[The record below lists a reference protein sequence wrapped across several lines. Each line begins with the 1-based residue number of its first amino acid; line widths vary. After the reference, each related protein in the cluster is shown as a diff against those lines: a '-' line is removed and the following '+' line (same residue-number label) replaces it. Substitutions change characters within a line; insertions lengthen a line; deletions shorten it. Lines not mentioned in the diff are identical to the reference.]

1 MILAA
6 AQILAEKIADE
17 LQPFCSRLEI
27 AGSIRRRRPEVRDI
41 DLVCIPK
48 GYAGRAGILS
58 RCAQV
63 SRLIKEGDQYVVF
76 MLPGGFQLDLWF
88 AHEDIPNLLD
98 VTPSNWG
105 MLLPAR
111 TGSADHNIWMARTA
125 KVRGMHFNPHQGILR
140 GDQVI
145 ASRTEEEIFSALGL
159 PFIRPEARER

>member
-1 MILAA
+1 MILSA
-6 AQILAEKIADE
+6 AQILAEKIATE

-48 GYAGRAGILS
+48 GYAGRGAILT
-58 RCAQV
+58 RCVQV

-105 MLLPAR
+105 MLLLAR
-111 TGSADHNIWMARTA
+111 TGSTEHNIWLARTA
-125 KVRGMHFNPHQGILR
+125 KVRGLHFNPHQGILR

-145 ASRTEEEIFSALGL
+145 ASRTEEEIFSVLGL